1 MISIETMKY
10 RTQQM
15 VGEEFPLVMW
25 RGTGRIVA
33 SGDSGLSLL
42 VRGTRVPYTWDR
54 LTVTW
59 KRFLS
64 NHTLDIDELGGGVDA
79 VGIVSIFAFM
89 QTDGLDVIDPDG
101 LIVLKERPETPVH
114 QYADM
119 GRPTTWAPWKRQ
131 IHGD

>member
-10 RTQQM
+10 RTEQM

-25 RGTGRIVA
+25 RGTGRIVGSDERVCRCSSAARA
-33 SGDSGLSLL
+33 SSTPGTGSRSRGSGLLA
-42 VRGTRVPYTWDR
+42 
-54 LTVTW
+54 
-59 KRFLS
+59 
-64 NHTLDIDELGGGVDA
+64 NHTLDIDELGGGDDA

-101 LIVLKERPETPVH
+101 LLVLKDRADTPVH

-119 GRPTTWAPWKRQ
+119 GRPTTWAPWRRR